1 MASLQHPFQCLQ
13 YAKRNSHGLPNL
25 LIAAAGR
32 HLYSYD
38 ATSGQ
43 RLDVWPQDVESTAE
57 PVPGTVSATEGGAP
71 PEKRRKLSPASEG
84 QQEQKPAGKKP
95 LTGTTIPLL
104 VTSPDGKYVIATTGD
119 GKTIRVFEL
128 NDDGKLKELSSRMM
142 PKRPSALALTPDG
155 QTILCGDKFGDV
167 YSLPLIP
174 GEYVRRIVEQPA
186 IPSATLLTVHTKG
199 NLRTLEMQRLHAE
212 KKAQTAKQETAALNF
227 EHHNIIGHVSVLS
240 DLISVSVSGRSYILT
255 GDRDEHIRVSRGIPQ
270 AHVIEQFCLGHTSL
284 VSKLCV
290 PSWAPHLLVSGDTD
304 GNLFVWDWRNA
315 EIHQNISLEQSLQS
329 EAMVRGIWD
338 VSLEQSGASGP
349 VNVILVSLEGSSQL
363 LCYTIE
369 NNALRAQDSI
379 QLSGNVLGL
388 IGIDSRGTVV
398 VSVDT
403 VRDAGSIDNW
413 KSSSGALLESFQI
426 NRGPD
431 GLKCVRSEDTMVANI
446 NSIGTSDLPAGLNEK
461 QQKEFNDSLYNLGN
475 MKKKHYEE

>member
-13 YAKRNSHGLPNL
+13 YAKRNSQGLSNL
-25 LIAAAGR
+25 LVAAAGR

-38 ATSGQ
+38 ATSGK
-43 RLDVWPQDVESTAE
+43 RLDVWPQDVESTVE
-57 PVPGTVSATEGGAP
+57 PVPGAVPTTEDDAP

-84 QQEQKPAGKKP
+84 QQEQKPASKKP

-104 VTSPDGKYVIATTGD
+104 VTSSDGKYVIATTGD

-128 NDDGKLKELSSRMM
+128 SDDGKLKELSSRMM

-174 GEYVRRIVEQPA
+174 GEYVRRVVEQPA
-186 IPSATLLTVHTKG
+186 IPSATSLTVHTKG
-199 NLRTLEMQRLHAE
+199 NLRTLEMQRLQAE
-212 KKAQTAKQETAALNF
+212 KKAQTAKHDTAALNF

-240 DLISVSVSGRSYILT
+240 DLISVSVSGRNYILT

-315 EIHQNISLEQSLQS
+315 EIHQNISLGEVLQS

-349 VNVILVSLEGSSQL
+349 VNVILVSLEGSSQV

-369 NNALRAQDSI
+369 DNGLRAQDTI

-388 IGIDSRGTVV
+388 VGIDSRGSVI

-403 VRDAGSIDNW
+403 VREAGSTDIW

-426 NRGPD
+426 KLGPD
-431 GLKCVRSEDTMVANI
+431 GLKCVPTEDAMVANI
-446 NSIGTSDLPAGLNEK
+446 NSVGTSGLPTELNEK

-475 MKKKHYEE
+475 MKKKSHEE